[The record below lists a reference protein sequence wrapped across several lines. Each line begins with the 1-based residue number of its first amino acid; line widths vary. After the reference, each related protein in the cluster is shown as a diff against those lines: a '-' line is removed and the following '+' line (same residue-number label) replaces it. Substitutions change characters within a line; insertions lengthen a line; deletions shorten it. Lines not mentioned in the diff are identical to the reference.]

1 MKLSYVQSHHYGEEE
16 WKRRELFDWVCSIC
30 SNPHISIK
38 VTKRVHEHFRES
50 LTLGGWPG
58 PVRIAPESNATVFS
72 LKSDLLFQIQL
83 GNISRCAYDL
93 LKIQYMYQSGK
104 INAAALVVPTN
115 SAAKQLSTNITDSHR
130 VWNELQIFNRVLT
143 VPLLLLAIE

>member
-1 MKLSYVQSHHYGEEE
+1 MKLAYVRSHHYGEEE
-16 WKRRELFDWVCSIC
+16 WKKRELFDWVCGIC
-30 SNPHISIK
+30 NNNNISIK
-38 VTKRVHEHFRES
+38 ATKRVHEHFREC
-50 LTLGGWPG
+50 LTLSGWPG
-58 PVRIAPESNATVFS
+58 PVKIAVESNATVFS

-130 VWNELQIFNRVLT
+130 VWNELKIFNRVLT
-143 VPLLLLAIE
+143 IPLLLLAIE